1 MSYRSIFTLTVTYDL
16 LLLNICS
23 FFFFIFPSYSSG
35 FSLYFGFAFLYLGYC
50 CVGFEG
56 FLGFGG
62 FFCRRGLLYILG
74 FIVSWG
80 ILLYLGCLMEGFF

>member
-23 FFFFIFPSYSSG
+23 FFFFFFPSYSSG

-50 CVGFEG
+50 CVGFGGIVWG
-56 FLGFGG
+56 FSSLGFFLYEGG
-62 FFCRRGLLYILG
+62 FFCILG
-74 FIVSWG
+74 V
-80 ILLYLGCLMEGFF
+80 